1 MTKNFISVQV
11 DNVRVEAT
19 FEAMARKPISDRPA
33 FKEIATRLHDA
44 VLRQMT
50 MAHPLNSEA
59 TTERKAWGPIRRS
72 GRHGATGSGTAV
84 LFSSGNSRANLQER
98 STDVSAAVKR
108 GEVEWWLFLH
118 DRGKG
123 YGFWSQEGK
132 RVKGISK
139 RKKKTGKS
147 DREAVREIERAGA
160 TPLPQRQF
168 MTIDPGDEAWAMERI
183 SQAVEDSMRRAADG
197 ASAG

>member
-1 MTKNFISVQV
+1 MSRSFISVKV
-11 DNVRVEAT
+11 DSVRVEAA

-33 FKEIATRLHDA
+33 FKEIAARLHDA

-50 MAHPLNSEA
+50 MAQPANSEA
-59 TTERKAWGPIRRS
+59 TQDRKAWGPIRRS
-72 GRHGATGSGTAV
+72 GNHGATGSGTGV
-84 LFSSGNSRANLQER
+84 LYSSGNSRANLQER

-108 GEVEWWLFLH
+108 GEAEWWLFLH

-132 RVKGISK
+132 RVKGMAK

-147 DREAVREIERAGA
+147 DREDVREIERAGA

-168 MTIDPGDEAWAMERI
+168 MTIDAGDEAWAMDRI
-183 SQAVEDSMRRAADG
+183 STAVEDSMRRAIDG
-197 ASAG
+197 APSD